1 MATIVGSIRSWLET
15 LSPALLYWVGA
26 SVLACALVTNLA
38 WRLRSQVLLPP
49 IAQDALVQLAR
60 FLFCLG
66 VPYLALGG
74 WPQPP
79 LRGLLS
85 LEKLG
90 LAGLQPRWPATRW
103 LSTAGTGAWVALG
116 AFLIL
121 LLAWRSARRGAV
133 RLYFSPRPWW
143 ALLVDGLYLEVHWAF
158 YRAGLA
164 VALGDLYTGVFA
176 GLGLVYLE
184 GVLDPF
190 WRAGW
195 REQSQVAGRWLRA
208 ALALVSA
215 LIFLLTQNL
224 WVCLAVHGVLELA
237 FWRIGRPVEAGSAA
251 ADPAPQA

>member
-1 MATIVGSIRSWLET
+1 MTLGASLRAYFQT

-26 SVLACALVTNLA
+26 SVLACVLVTNLA
-38 WRLRSQVLLPP
+38 WLLRSRASLQPVV
-49 IAQDALVQLAR
+49 QDLLVQVTR
-60 FLFCLG
+60 FLFYLG

-85 LEKLG
+85 LEDLG
-90 LAGLQPRWPATRW
+90 LVGIQPRWPATRW
-103 LSTAGTGAWVALG
+103 LSTAGTGAWIALG

-121 LLAWRSARRGAV
+121 LLAWRSANRGQV
-133 RLYFSPRPWW
+133 RLRFSPQPWW

-164 VALGDLYTGVFA
+164 AALGDLYTGVFA
-176 GLGLVYLE
+176 GLGLVCLE
-184 GVLDPF
+184 AALDPF

-195 REQSQVAGRWLRA
+195 RDERQVAGRWLRT

-215 LIFLLTQNL
+215 LLFLLARNL
-224 WVCLAVHGVLELA
+224 WGCLAVHWVLEMA
-237 FWRIGRPVEAGSAA
+237 VRAVARPG
-251 ADPAPQA
+251 DRPQR